1 MIYIAKLLN
10 KNLMVDPEVQNNF
23 NKVNW
28 YYINEMKWRL
38 LSNNKYKRFVYQ
50 GKKEVINKYAII
62 KHIKINPDNKN
73 HYLLYLKEIYFLA
86 CVKKSRYF
94 AEIIDVFT
102 SEDCQNLFIV
112 LKDEGFDLIDLINS
126 KEYKKIPDI
135 IINIIFS
142 ITCGLK
148 ILHRYGLSHNDIKPG
163 NIIISATGQVKICDM
178 GSTDNF
184 NIIRKFGFG
193 TNCYYSPQ
201 NLVGKERTQK
211 DDMWALGVVF
221 LEFLVKKE
229 EKEKEKEEKK
239 EGSEIEDQKEKVWY
253 EPLFYF
259 NGNNEKEKLLNSILK
274 NFYKIG
280 THGRGLNQKSKDSDY
295 NEVVNY
301 IKDNEYTLFESKFN
315 FDKYPFIKD
324 DYKMIIENLLE
335 IDPNK
340 RWDAEK
346 VFKFHI
352 FDDLRRSFNQPNIDY
367 LKTDYDKYFLNLF
380 NLDVNDFKKYLED
393 IRQKFLGNEYSSQL
407 NNIH

>member
-1 MIYIAKLLN
+1 
-10 KNLMVDPEVQNNF
+10 MVDSEVQNNF
-23 NKVNW
+23 DKVNW
-28 YYINEMKWRL
+28 YYKNELIWRL
-38 LSNNKYKRFVYQ
+38 LSNNRYKRFVYQ

-163 NIIISATGQVKICDM
+163 NIIISATGKVKICDM

-239 EGSEIEDQKEKVWY
+239 EGSKIEDQKKKVWY

-259 NGNNEKEKLLNSILK
+259 NGNNEKEKLLIDILK

-324 DYKMIIENLLE
+324 DYKIIIENLLE

-352 FDDLRRSFNQPNIDY
+352 FDGLRRSFDQPNIDY

>member
-1 MIYIAKLLN
+1 
-10 KNLMVDPEVQNNF
+10 MVESEVQNNF
-23 NKVNW
+23 DKVKW
-28 YYINEMKWRL
+28 YYKNELIWRL
-38 LSNNKYKRFVYQ
+38 LSNNRYKRFVYQ

-229 EKEKEKEEKK
+229 EKEKEEEEKK
-239 EGSEIEDQKEKVWY
+239 EGSKKEEEKEKVWY

-259 NGNNEKEKLLNSILK
+259 NGNNEKEKLLIDILK

-324 DYKMIIENLLE
+324 DYKIIIENLLE

-352 FDDLRRSFNQPNIDY
+352 FDGLRRSFDQPNIDY

-393 IRQKFLGNEYSSQL
+393 IKQKFLGNEYSSQL

>member
-1 MIYIAKLLN
+1 
-10 KNLMVDPEVQNNF
+10 MVDPEVQNNF

-28 YYINEMKWRL
+28 YYINEMIWRL

-102 SEDCQNLFIV
+102 SQDCQNLFIV

-324 DYKMIIENLLE
+324 DYKIIIENLLE

-393 IRQKFLGNEYSSQL
+393 IKQKFLGNEYSSQL